1 MQYKLLSYKSFYT
14 ENILPSAR
22 LREIKPVKPLLYV
35 LAADPRAEAHTFLPV
50 AGIRRFRKQLSALTK
65 SGARRGAERDN
76 GFAGKVVGFYK
87 IVNRPGGDTPP
98 NRVIKCSPSSPAL
111 ENTGLNGLHKCVF
124 CSFLVAYCSDL
135 SHLLYSASPVYT
147 NTYV

>member
-1 MQYKLLSYKSFYT
+1 MAYVRFVC
-14 ENILPSAR
+14 SAG
-22 LREIKPVKPLLYV
+22 ETFAGEPVGFGGAAGFEYV
-35 LAADPRAEAHTFLPV
+35 FCATHAAA
-50 AGIRRFRKQLSALTK
+50 AG
-65 SGARRGAERDN
+65 GGEGDD
-76 GFAGKVVGFYK
+76 GFAGKVVRLEEGAHD
-87 IVNRPGGDTPP
+87 GGCNVPP
-98 NRVIKCSPSSPAL
+98 DGELKCSPSSPAL